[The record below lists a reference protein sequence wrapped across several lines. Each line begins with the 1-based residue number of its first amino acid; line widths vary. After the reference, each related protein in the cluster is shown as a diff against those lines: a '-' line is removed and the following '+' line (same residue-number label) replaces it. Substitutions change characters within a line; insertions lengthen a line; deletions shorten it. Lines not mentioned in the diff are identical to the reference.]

1 MIEDDELIDEFD
13 ELEETEDGTLFEHY
27 NLVVDPGQT
36 LLRIDKFLSD
46 RLKNATRSRLQAA
59 ADMLKPD
66 GRLVAILPAS
76 AKGKDL
82 LPGWSME
89 WARTF
94 DNEFAGTSVSV
105 VVLIAQRNA

>member
-1 MIEDDELIDEFD
+1 
-13 ELEETEDGTLFEHY
+13 
-27 NLVVDPGQT
+27 
-36 LLRIDKFLSD
+36 
-46 RLKNATRSRLQAA
+46 
-59 ADMLKPD
+59 MLMSKPD

-105 VVLIAQRNA
+105 VVLIAQRASAKDQLDIFNDVGGLA